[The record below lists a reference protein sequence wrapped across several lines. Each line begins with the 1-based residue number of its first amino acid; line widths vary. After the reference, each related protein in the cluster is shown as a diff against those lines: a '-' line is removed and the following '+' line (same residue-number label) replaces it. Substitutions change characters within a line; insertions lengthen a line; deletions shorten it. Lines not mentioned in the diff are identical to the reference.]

1 MRPDQWSIEGVIQ
14 EKVLLILSRNGRI
27 WSFRA
32 HTSPP
37 IAEFLLSPES
47 KLYPSNFG
55 PQIWFRP
62 ITPRVPRVAYVTSMQ
77 PPDILSYRS
86 SASLEFR
93 ALQMSPTFHFFDVH
107 AWCCLYFFVVPS
119 RDPLLILS
127 ALSYLPSSILALPN
141 PKMSPTFHFFDA
153 HIWSYL
159 HVFGLL
165 SRGLT
170 TLTWLS

>member
-1 MRPDQWSIEGVIQ
+1 MLYWERKYFP
-14 EKVLLILSRNGRI
+14 
-27 WSFRA
+27 
-32 HTSPP
+32 
-37 IAEFLLSPES
+37 FLLSPES

-107 AWCCLYFFVVPS
+107 AWCCLYFFGITS
-119 RDPLLILS
+119 RDTTYLIS
-127 ALSYLPSSILALPN
+127 LSYLPSSILALQN
-141 PKMSPTFHFFDA
+141 SKMLPTFHFFYVHA
-153 HIWSYL
+153 WSYL
-159 HVFGLL
+159 HIFGFPSGAKNNWYPSQAPWVAVNDIPL
-165 SRGLT
+165 SST
-170 TLTWLS
+170 S

>member
-1 MRPDQWSIEGVIQ
+1 MFT
-14 EKVLLILSRNGRI
+14 LSSARSYQCLYG
-27 WSFRA
+27 
-32 HTSPP
+32 
-37 IAEFLLSPES
+37 FLLSPES

-107 AWCCLYFFVVPS
+107 AWCCLYFFGIISPET
-119 RDPLLILS
+119 P
-127 ALSYLPSSILALPN
+127 LSYLSLLSSIFHP
-141 PKMSPTFHFFDA
+141 SPPELKNVAYFSFFRCTCLVVFA
-153 HIWSYL
+153 YL
-159 HVFGLL
+159 WFI
-165 SRGLT
+165 T
-170 TLTWLS
+170 CTLWRQKRYRVL